1 MWAGFGMA
9 LFFLGLF
16 TLVAIAAYYSA
27 RDILRLTVGLGA
39 FAFVAVPAV
48 YLIIEL
54 MGLLWGIGGYWA
66 TLLGLTGL
74 LSLGMFAVIK
84 WGN

>member
-1 MWAGFGMA
+1 MWAGFGIA
-9 LFFLGLF
+9 LVFAGLF
-16 TLVAIAAYYSA
+16 TVIAIAAYLGA
-27 RDILRLTVGLGA
+27 KDIIRLTVGLGA

-48 YLIIEL
+48 YLMIEL

>member
-1 MWAGFGMA
+1 MWAGFGIA
-9 LFFLGLF
+9 AVFAGLF
-16 TLVAIAAYYSA
+16 TLVLIAAYLA
-27 RDILRLTVGLGA
+27 GKDIIRLTVGLGA

-48 YLIIEL
+48 YLMFEL

-74 LSLGMFAVIK
+74 LSLGMFAVIR

>member
-1 MWAGFGMA
+1 MWAGFGIA
-9 LFFLGLF
+9 AVFAGLF
-16 TLVAIAAYYSA
+16 TLVAIAAYYSGK
-27 RDILRLTVGLGA
+27 DIIRLTVGLGA
-39 FAFVAVPAV
+39 FALVAVPAV
-48 YLIIEL
+48 YLMFEL

-66 TLLGLTGL
+66 TLIGITGL